1 MNSRLLGVK
10 LSPIT
15 YIYIYVFLIWCASDR
30 PLLFRNN
37 LFFSF
42 FFFFSIFFAMNFVKL
57 QCKVCNFVTLSYVS
71 SNVCLWTVMLSCR
84 HATKIELQKYNHEE
98 RLNIKYV
105 SQFFFRTKNLDLNF
119 LSCQKAKLCHL
130 FDVYAFILLPLYRG

>member
-15 YIYIYVFLIWCASDR
+15 YIYMYFWSDVHLTDLCFLEIYFFLS
-30 PLLFRNN
+30 
-37 LFFSF
+37 
-42 FFFFSIFFAMNFVKL
+42 FFFSIFFAMNFVKL